1 MLFLEILF
9 GDVMFLSWF
18 CCNESVSSAEQLKN
32 TLKFYSWK
40 SILMRISR
48 CAKVWMLRCF
58 LIFTSIVELMDNW
71 RPFLVHLQRWVFN
84 SNYGM
89 LLLEPA
95 SNSENKNSLIGY
107 WETYKNDMT
116 FLCFLA
122 TKSYTLKKEDEVQ
135 ASYTLYLDLLNAGWH
150 NLEWEIYILESHN

>member
-1 MLFLEILF
+1 
-9 GDVMFLSWF
+9 
-18 CCNESVSSAEQLKN
+18 
-32 TLKFYSWK
+32 
-40 SILMRISR
+40 
-48 CAKVWMLRCF
+48 
-58 LIFTSIVELMDNW
+58 
-71 RPFLVHLQRWVFN
+71 
-84 SNYGM
+84 M

-135 ASYTLYLDLLNAGWH
+135 ASYTVYLDLLNAGWR